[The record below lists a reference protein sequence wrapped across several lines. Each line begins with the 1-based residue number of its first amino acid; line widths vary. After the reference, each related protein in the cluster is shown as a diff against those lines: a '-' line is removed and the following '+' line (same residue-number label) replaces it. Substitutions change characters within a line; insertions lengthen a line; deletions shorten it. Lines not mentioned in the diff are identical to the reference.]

1 MMDRRRRI
9 RSLFSKGSFLGVIGL
24 VLAMCL
30 SCDSYDIKKTVFVD
44 DATLYWDDTVSFQF
58 TINDTTSLYNL
69 FLEVDH
75 STGIPFQNVYFKVRT
90 YVEDQAIQEQV
101 VSLELANAKGYWL
114 GDCNDE
120 DCLRKIPFIVRTAFE
135 QLGTYT
141 IELQQYTREAEL
153 VGVNSFSLGL
163 KSIKE

>member
-1 MMDRRRRI
+1 MGQPKRI
-9 RSLFSKGSFLGVIGL
+9 RSCLSKGLFLVVIGL
-24 VLAMCL
+24 SLAICL
-30 SCDSYDIKKTVFVD
+30 SCDSYDSKEMVLID
-44 DATLYWDDTVSFQF
+44 DASLNWDDTVSFQF
-58 TINDTTSLYNL
+58 TIKDTTSLYNL

-90 YVEDQAIQEQV
+90 YVDDQAIQEQV

-114 GDCNDE
+114 GDCND
-120 DCLRKIPFIVRTAFE
+120 DVCLRKIPFIVRTSFE

-141 IELQQYTREAEL
+141 IELQQYTRDSVL
-153 VGVNSFSLGL
+153 VGINSFLLGL